1 MYYEQ
6 TSPPNIKE
14 YSFYYEFNMPFE
26 ILLNDVIIEKNIQLG
41 MDGPTQLNQFIL
53 QNGEQK
59 LKIRLTHPFA
69 KNGGKIKPQDLTFIN
84 DRLRIYLKDQNI
96 NNGKLQLTKALEFQT
111 ITHAVPYLE
120 GEWNFNAKVPF
131 QLTGWENSEDLRTID
146 HKELEKK
153 VLAKFTELRALLN
166 SGNSKGFMK
175 QLEFRN
181 SEFYKANYFNSSQIL
196 AYEANL
202 TATFNGLKNKMLPIE
217 HYTMRILGDGKV
229 VSLERIG
236 TYEGQ
241 GVLIA
246 ENKDT
251 KKLYINYILLHI
263 PPGQNDFEIVRINPL
278 ITSF

>member
-1 MYYEQ
+1 M
-6 TSPPNIKE
+6 
-14 YSFYYEFNMPFE
+14 
-26 ILLNDVIIEKNIQLG
+26 
-41 MDGPTQLNQFIL
+41 
-53 QNGEQK
+53 
-59 LKIRLTHPFA
+59 
-69 KNGGKIKPQDLTFIN
+69 
-84 DRLRIYLKDQNI
+84 
-96 NNGKLQLTKALEFQT
+96 
-111 ITHAVPYLE
+111 
-120 GEWNFNAKVPF
+120 
-131 QLTGWENSEDLRTID
+131 
-146 HKELEKK
+146 
-153 VLAKFTELRALLN
+153 AKFTELRALLN

-202 TATFNGLKNKMLPIE
+202 TATFNGFKNKMLPIE

-251 KKLYINYILLHI
+251 KKLYKNYILLHI